1 MLLEDTGREGLLVGP
16 PQHTLAG
23 KVKQEGVVMVEFVQ
37 GSAVFWGYQTH
48 SETREGGGKR
58 GGGRF

>member
-1 MLLEDTGREGLLVGP
+1 MFLEDTGREGLLVGS
-16 PQHTLAG
+16 PQHTFAG

-48 SETREGGGKR
+48 SKK
-58 GGGRF
+58 GGGRVKILVNL